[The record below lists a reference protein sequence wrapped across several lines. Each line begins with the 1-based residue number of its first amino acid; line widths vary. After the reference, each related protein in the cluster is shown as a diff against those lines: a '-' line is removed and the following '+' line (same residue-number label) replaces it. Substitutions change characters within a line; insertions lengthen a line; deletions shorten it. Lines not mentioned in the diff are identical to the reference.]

1 MKINTR
7 EANLNDLAVLLEF
20 EQGIIDFER
29 PFDLT
34 LKDEKI
40 SYYDIKAMILSEDVF
55 VAVAVNG
62 DEVVGSGY
70 ARIEAADPYLKHK
83 KFAYLG
89 FMYVKENA
97 RGKGVNGLVVEALN
111 TWIRS
116 QGVDEVRLDVY
127 FENPGA
133 IRAYEKVGFKKLLIN
148 MRMSLK
154 DS

>member
-1 MKINTR
+1 MNITTR
-7 EANLNDLAVLLEF
+7 EARLEDLEVLLEF
-20 EQGIIDFER
+20 EQGIITFER

-40 SYYDIKAMILSEDVF
+40 SYYDIKAMILSKDVF

-70 ARIEAADPYLKHK
+70 ARIETADPYLKHK
-83 KFAYLG
+83 RFAYLG
-89 FMYVKENA
+89 FMYVKENS

-111 TWIRS
+111 AWIRL
-116 QGVDEVRLDVY
+116 QGIDEVRLDVY
-127 FENPGA
+127 YENPGA

-148 MRMSLK
+148 MRMNLK

>member
-70 ARIEAADPYLKHK
+70 ARIEVADPYLKHK